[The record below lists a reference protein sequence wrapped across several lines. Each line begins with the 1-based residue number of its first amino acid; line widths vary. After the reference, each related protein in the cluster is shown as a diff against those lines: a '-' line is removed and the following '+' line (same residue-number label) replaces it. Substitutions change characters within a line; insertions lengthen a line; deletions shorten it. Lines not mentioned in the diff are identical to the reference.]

1 MKILAISLGSRDG
14 SNDAMCKEVLMVAQD
29 MGAEVEFIHAMD
41 LDIKHCTGCVA
52 CSRSLVMGNGNRCAL
67 KDDFNWLLDRCYDA
81 DGIFWS
87 VPIFEKTACGLFHTI
102 TDRFGPRMDRGM
114 NVIGTK
120 MAQEKGNPVPDPR
133 FLTDKVVSYVGIGG
147 SDWATR
153 IQCSMAMQA
162 LTPMWKI
169 IDNDVFSWSK
179 TIIMEDDKIAR
190 VREIG
195 RNLVEAAQDIE
206 HAQYKGEPGV
216 CPHCHSRNFYLD
228 QDAGKAIC
236 CLCGIEGAIKVE
248 DGKLSFV
255 FPEEQIAH
263 AHDTLSGKF
272 MHADDIRENEGRA
285 MAIKSTDGYKQRMA
299 RYKAFITPSRPE
311 K

>member
-1 MKILAISLGSRDG
+1 MKILAISCGQKDG
-14 SNDAMCKEVLMVAQD
+14 SNDSMCKEVLMVAKE
-29 MGAEVEFIHAMD
+29 MGAEIEFIHAMD

-52 CSRSLVMGNGNRCAL
+52 CSVSLVMGNGNRCSL
-67 KDDFNWLLDRCYDA
+67 KDDFNWLLDKCYEA

-114 NVIGTK
+114 NIIGTK
-120 MAQEKGNPVPDPR
+120 MAQEKGNQVPDPR
-133 FLTDKVVSYVGIGG
+133 FLQDKVVSYIGIGG

-153 IQCSMAMQA
+153 VQCSMAMQA
-162 LTPMWKI
+162 LTPMWKV
-169 IDNDVFSWSK
+169 IDNEVFPWSK
-179 TIIMEDDKIAR
+179 TIIMDDEKIAK
-190 VREIG
+190 VRQIAK
-195 RNLVEAAQDIE
+195 NLVEAARDIE
-206 HAQYKGEPGV
+206 HASYKGDPGV

-228 QDAGKAIC
+228 QDASKAIC
-236 CLCGIEGAIKVE
+236 CLCGIEGSIEVK

-272 MHADDIRENEGRA
+272 KHADDIRENEGRNFEL
-285 MAIKSTDGYKQRMA
+285 KRTDE
-299 RYKAFITPSRPE
+299 YKARVEKYKSFITPSRPQ